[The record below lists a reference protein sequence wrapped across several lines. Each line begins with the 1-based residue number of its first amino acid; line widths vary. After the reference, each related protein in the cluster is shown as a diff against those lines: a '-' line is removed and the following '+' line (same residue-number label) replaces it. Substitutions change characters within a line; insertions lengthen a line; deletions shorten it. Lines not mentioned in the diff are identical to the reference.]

1 MQKQME
7 LENFA
12 LPEVKV
18 RLKLVEGEQRYSNE
32 VIDSPNAAVEV
43 MRDLL
48 KEMDREYVC
57 VVNLDAQLRPINYN
71 IVAVGGINE
80 VHYRT
85 ADIFKST
92 ILSNAYG
99 IMFFH
104 NHPSGIPNPSD
115 ADKKATEDIINA
127 ANTLNIPVLDH
138 IIIGE
143 KKVFSFR
150 INYPEMFQQ
159 EVSRKVEM
167 PRAARKR
174 AEEGLYYIK
183 VRFKEKIAFSQE
195 EADLY
200 RDIFLRYA
208 GNSTTKVRVLEMKD
222 KEMHAILQEGAEENI
237 SQLMRRV
244 NVSYSYW
251 YKALHPEVTRG
262 ESIFIDRFQSHIL
275 KTEKEMQEVIEQLID
290 LPGLDKRKVE
300 EDLEL

>member
-1 MQKQME
+1 
-7 LENFA
+7 
-12 LPEVKV
+12 
-18 RLKLVEGEQRYSNE
+18 
-32 VIDSPNAAVEV
+32 
-43 MRDLL
+43 
-48 KEMDREYVC
+48 
-57 VVNLDAQLRPINYN
+57 
-71 IVAVGGINE
+71 
-80 VHYRT
+80 
-85 ADIFKST
+85 
-92 ILSNAYG
+92 
-99 IMFFH
+99 
-104 NHPSGIPNPSD
+104 
-115 ADKKATEDIINA
+115 
-127 ANTLNIPVLDH
+127 
-138 IIIGE
+138 
-143 KKVFSFR
+143 
-150 INYPEMFQQ
+150 
-159 EVSRKVEM
+159 M
-167 PRAARKR
+167 PRAVRER

-290 LPGLDKRKVE
+290 LPGLDKRKIE
-300 EDLEL
+300 EDIEL